1 MTEELNR
8 AQQHPYERL
17 TPDLMLD
24 AVESLGYQTD
34 GRQLAL
40 NSYENRV
47 YQVGLDEGQ
56 PLIAKFYRPLRWSDE
71 QILEEHRFSQDLADS
86 EIPVIAPLI
95 IDGRTLH
102 EHDGFRFALY
112 PRRGG
117 RDPDLDNDENLRWM
131 GRFLGRMH
139 AMGRSEAYEHRPCL
153 DIQSFGIDSYQY
165 VLESGF
171 VPRELEQAYRSV
183 AEDVLARVATKY
195 EICGPLANIRLHG
208 DCHRGNVL
216 WTDAGP
222 HFVDF
227 DDSRMGPAV
236 QDLWMLLSGDTDDMS
251 RQMSAVLEGY
261 EQFNYFDLIELNL
274 VEALRSLRLLHYSA
288 WLARRWHDPAF
299 PMAFPWFNSPRY
311 WEDQILTL
319 REQMSAL
326 DEPALSV

>member
-1 MTEELNR
+1 MTEKLDSEQR
-8 AQQHPYERL
+8 HPYERL

-24 AVESLGYQTD
+24 AVESVGYRTD

-47 YQVGLDEGQ
+47 YQVGLEDAQ
-56 PLIAKFYRPLRWSDE
+56 PLVAKFYRPQRWSDE
-71 QILEEHRFSQDLADS
+71 QILEEHHFSQDLANSD
-86 EIPVIAPLI
+86 IPVIAPLSI
-95 IDGRTLH
+95 NGKTLH
-102 EHDGFRFALY
+102 EHEGFRFALY

-139 AMGRSEAYEHRPCL
+139 AMGRTEAYQYRPSL
-153 DIQSFGIDSYQY
+153 DIQSFGIESYQY
-165 VLESGF
+165 ILETGF

-183 AEDVLARVATKY
+183 AEDVLARVALKY
-195 EICGPLANIRLHG
+195 EICGPLETIRLHG

-236 QDLWMLLSGDTDDMS
+236 QDLWMLLSGDRQEMS
-251 RQMSAVLEGY
+251 GQMSAILEGY
-261 EQFNYFDLIELNL
+261 EQFNYFDVIELNL
-274 VEALRSLRLLHYSA
+274 VEALRSLRILHYSA
-288 WLARRWHDPAF
+288 WLARRWEDPAF

-319 REQMSAL
+319 REQMSML
-326 DEPALSV
+326 DEACLSV